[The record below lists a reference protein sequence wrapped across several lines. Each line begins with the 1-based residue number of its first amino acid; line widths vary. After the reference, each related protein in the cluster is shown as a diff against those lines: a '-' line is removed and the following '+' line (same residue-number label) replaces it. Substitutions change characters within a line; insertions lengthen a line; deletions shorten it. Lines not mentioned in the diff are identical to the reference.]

1 MLKKINWRLVF
12 NAFAWV
18 FSLSALVVLMGFI
31 EVKKAE
37 TTCKNVQV
45 VLPGNQFFI
54 ERAEIDEILK
64 ENNGLLVGRR
74 INNINIQDLE
84 DRLKANPFIEY
95 AKVYVDMNGI
105 IHTDVKQRVPV
116 LRVLNIA
123 GQDFYVDKNGLKVP
137 LSDHFTA
144 RVLVANG
151 KITEGFAGKVDT
163 LRTKLAKDLFLTA
176 KFISQD
182 SLWNDQIV
190 QLFVNDDKDMELVP
204 RVGNQKII
212 LGNADLLEEK
222 FKNLL
227 VFYKKAIPM
236 VGWDTYSAINLKFKG
251 QIVCTRIDSGLVKK
265 KPVEIQ
271 PDSTKQE
278 QQNTEIQDSTKNIL

>member
-1 MLKKINWRLVF
+1 MLKRIKWKLVF
-12 NAFAWV
+12 KCFAWV
-18 FSLSALVVLMGFI
+18 VSLGALVTLMGFI

-37 TTCKNVQV
+37 RTCKKVQV

-64 ENNGLLVGRR
+64 ENNGLLIGRR
-74 INNINIQDLE
+74 ISNINIQELE
-84 DRLKANPFIEY
+84 NRLKANPFIEY
-95 AKVYVDMNGI
+95 AKVYVDMDGV
-105 IHTDVKQRVPV
+105 IHTDVRQRVPV

-123 GQDFYVDKNGLKVP
+123 GQDFYIDQNGLKVP

-144 RVLVANG
+144 RVLAANG
-151 KITEGFAGKVDT
+151 QITEGFAGKVDT
-163 LRTKLAKDLFLTA
+163 LRTKMAKDLFKTA
-176 KFISQD
+176 KFIAAD
-182 SLWNDQIV
+182 SLWADQVV
-190 QLFVNDDKDMELVP
+190 QLYVNDSKDIELVP

-236 VGWDTYSAINLKFKG
+236 VGWDAYSAINLKFKG
-251 QIVCTRIDSGLVKK
+251 QIVCERRDSAQFI
-265 KPVEIQ
+265 KPVAAI
-271 PDSTKQE
+271 STDTVNAQIK
-278 QQNTEIQDSTKNIL
+278 EIQDSTINTR

>member
-1 MLKKINWRLVF
+1 MLKRINWRFVF
-12 NAFAWV
+12 TCFAWV

-31 EVKKAE
+31 EVKKTEA
-37 TTCKNVQV
+37 TCKKVQV
-45 VLPGNQFFI
+45 ILPGNQFFI

-84 DRLKANPFIEY
+84 NRLKANPFIEY
-95 AKVYVDMNGI
+95 AKVYIDMNGV

-116 LRVLNIA
+116 LRILNLA

-176 KFISQD
+176 NLISQD

-190 QLFVNDDKDMELVP
+190 QVYVNNENDMELVP
-204 RVGNQKII
+204 RVGSQKII
-212 LGNADLLEEK
+212 LGNADQLNKK

-236 VGWDTYSAINLKFKG
+236 VGWDAYSTINLKFDG
-251 QIVCTRIDSGLVKK
+251 QIVCTRDSVTVK
-265 KPVEIQ
+265 KPVQVQ

-278 QQNTEIQDSTKNIL
+278 QQNTVLQDSTNNIL

>member
-1 MLKKINWRLVF
+1 MLKKINWKFVF
-12 NAFAWV
+12 TCFAWV

-37 TTCKNVQV
+37 TTCKKVQV

-74 INNINIQDLE
+74 IGNINIQDLE
-84 DRLKANPFIEY
+84 SRLKANPFIEY
-95 AKVYVDMNGI
+95 AKVYVDMDGV

-116 LRVLNIA
+116 LRILNMA
-123 GQDFYVDKNGLKVP
+123 GQDFYIDQNGLKVP

-151 KITEGFAGKVDT
+151 QINEGFAGKVDT
-163 LRTKLAKDLFLTA
+163 LRTKLAKDLFNTA

-190 QLFVNDDKDMELVP
+190 QVFVNNDKDMELVP

-212 LGNADLLEEK
+212 IGDGSLLEEK
-222 FKNLL
+222 FNNLL

-236 VGWDTYSAINLKFKG
+236 VGWGAYSAVNLKFKG
-251 QIVCTRIDSGLVKK
+251 QIVCTRTDSTLVKK
-265 KPVEIQ
+265 KPVEIKI
-271 PDSTKQE
+271 DSTT
-278 QQNTEIQDSTKNIL
+278 QQNTQIQDSTNNIR

>member
-1 MLKKINWRLVF
+1 MLKKINWKLVF
-12 NAFAWV
+12 TCFAWV
-18 FSLSALVVLMGFI
+18 FSLSALIVLMGFI

-37 TTCKNVQV
+37 TTCKKVQV

-74 INNINIQDLE
+74 IGNINIQDLE
-84 DRLKANPFIEY
+84 NRLKANPFIEY
-95 AKVYVDMNGI
+95 AKVYVDMDGV

-116 LRVLNIA
+116 LRILNMA
-123 GQDFYVDKNGLKVP
+123 GQDFYIDQNGLKVP

-151 KITEGFAGKVDT
+151 QINEGFAGKVDT
-163 LRTKLAKDLFLTA
+163 LRTQLAKDLFNTA

-190 QLFVNDDKDMELVP
+190 QVFVNNDKDMELVP

-212 LGNADLLEEK
+212 IGDGSLLEEK
-222 FKNLL
+222 FNNLL

-236 VGWDTYSAINLKFKG
+236 VGWDAYSAVNLKFKG
-251 QIVCTRIDSGLVKK
+251 QIVCTRTDSTLVKK
-265 KPVEIQ
+265 KPVEIKI
-271 PDSTKQE
+271 DSTA
-278 QQNTEIQDSTKNIL
+278 QQNTQIQDSTKNIR

>member
-1 MLKKINWRLVF
+1 MLKKINWRFVF
-12 NAFAWV
+12 TCFAWV

-37 TTCKNVQV
+37 TTCKKVQV

-74 INNINIQDLE
+74 ISNINIQDLE
-84 DRLKANPFIEY
+84 TRLKANPFIEY
-95 AKVYVDMNGI
+95 AKVYVDMDGV

-116 LRVLNIA
+116 LRILNMA
-123 GQDFYVDKNGLKVP
+123 GQDFYIDQNGLKVP

-151 KITEGFAGKVDT
+151 QINEGFAGKVDT
-163 LRTKLAKDLFLTA
+163 LRTKLAKDLFATA

-190 QLFVNDDKDMELVP
+190 QVFVNTDKDMELVP

-212 LGNADLLEEK
+212 IGDGSLLEEK
-222 FKNLL
+222 FNNLL

-236 VGWDTYSAINLKFKG
+236 VGWGAYNTVNLKFKG
-251 QIVCTRIDSGLVKK
+251 QIVCTRSDSTLLKK
-265 KPVEIQ
+265 KPVEVKV
-271 PDSTKQE
+271 DSTT
-278 QQNTEIQDSTKNIL
+278 QQNTQIQDSTNNIL

>member
-1 MLKKINWRLVF
+1 MLKKINWRFVF
-12 NAFAWV
+12 TCFAWV
-18 FSLSALVVLMGFI
+18 FSLSALFALMGFI

-37 TTCKNVQV
+37 ATCKNVQV

-95 AKVYVDMNGI
+95 AKVYIDMNGV

-116 LRVLNIA
+116 LRVLNMA
-123 GQDFYVDKNGLKVP
+123 GQDFYVDRNGLKVP

-151 KITEGFAGKVDT
+151 LIMEGFAGKVDT

-190 QLFVNDDKDMELVP
+190 QLYVNDDKDMELVP
-204 RVGNQKII
+204 RVGDQKII
-212 LGNADLLEEK
+212 LGNADLLAEK
-222 FKNLL
+222 FRNLL

-236 VGWDTYSAINLKFKG
+236 VGWEAYTAVNLKFKD
-251 QIVCTRIDSGLVKK
+251 QIVCTRSDSTLVKK

-271 PDSTKQE
+271 PDSIQQE
-278 QQNTEIQDSTKNIL
+278 QQNSEIQDSIKNIR

>member
-1 MLKKINWRLVF
+1 
-12 NAFAWV
+12 
-18 FSLSALVVLMGFI
+18 MGFI

-37 TTCKNVQV
+37 ATCKNVQV

-64 ENNGLLVGRR
+64 ENNGLLIGRR

-84 DRLKANPFIEY
+84 NSLKANPFIEY
-95 AKVYVDMNGI
+95 AKVYIDMNGI

-123 GQDFYVDKNGLKVP
+123 GQDFYIDKNGLKVP

-151 KITEGFAGKVDT
+151 QITEGFAGKVDT

-176 KFISQD
+176 KFISED
-182 SLWNDQIV
+182 SLWDDQIV
-190 QLFVNDDKDMELVP
+190 QLYVNDDKDMELVP

-212 LGNADLLEEK
+212 LGNAELLEEK
-222 FKNLL
+222 FRNLL

-236 VGWDTYSAINLKFKG
+236 VGWGAYSTINLKFKG
-251 QIVCTRIDSGLVKK
+251 QIVCTRVDSTLVKR
-265 KPVEIQ
+265 KPVEIL
-271 PDSTKQE
+271 PDST
-278 QQNTEIQDSTKNIL
+278 QQQQQDTITQDSTNNIL

>member
-1 MLKKINWRLVF
+1 MLKKINWRFVF
-12 NAFAWV
+12 TCFAWV
-18 FSLSALVVLMGFI
+18 LSLSALVVLMGFI

-37 TTCKNVQV
+37 NTCKKVQV
-45 VLPGNQFFI
+45 ILPGNQFFI
-54 ERAEIDEILK
+54 ERAEVDEILK
-64 ENNGLLVGRR
+64 EKNGLLVGRR

-84 DRLKANPFIEY
+84 NRLKANPFIEY
-95 AKVYVDMNGI
+95 AKVYIDMDGV
-105 IHTDVKQRVPV
+105 IHTDIKQRVPV
-116 LRVLNIA
+116 LRILNIA
-123 GQDFYVDKNGLKVP
+123 GQDFYVDQNGLKVP

-151 KITEGFAGKVDT
+151 QITEGFAGKVDT

-190 QLFVNDDKDMELVP
+190 QLYVNDAKDMELVP
-204 RVGNQKII
+204 RVGDQKIV
-212 LGNADLLEEK
+212 LGNADLLDEK
-222 FKNLL
+222 FRNLL

-236 VGWDTYSAINLKFKG
+236 VGWGAYSEINLKFKG
-251 QIVCTRIDSGLVKK
+251 QIVCTRADSTLIKK
-265 KPVEIQ
+265 KPVEIK

-278 QQNTEIQDSTKNIL
+278 NREIQDSTKNIL

>member
-18 FSLSALVVLMGFI
+18 FCLSALVVLMGFI
-31 EVKKAE
+31 EVKKQE
-37 TTCKNVQV
+37 NTCKNVQV

-64 ENNGLLVGRR
+64 ENNGLLIGRR

-95 AKVYVDMNGI
+95 AKVYIDMDGV
-105 IHTDVKQRVPV
+105 IHTAIKQRVPV
-116 LRVLNIA
+116 LRILNLA
-123 GQDFYVDKNGLKVP
+123 GQDFYVDQNGLKVP

-163 LRTKLAKDLFLTA
+163 LRTKLAKDLFVTA
-176 KFISQD
+176 KYISED
-182 SLWNDQIV
+182 SLWNDQVV
-190 QLFVNDDKDMELVP
+190 QLYVNDDKDMELVP
-204 RVGNQKII
+204 RVGDQRII

-236 VGWDTYSAINLKFKG
+236 VGWGAYTSVNLKFKG
-251 QIVCTRIDSGLVKK
+251 QIVCTKADSTLVKK
-265 KPVEIQ
+265 KPLEISA
-271 PDSTKQE
+271 DSTQ
-278 QQNTEIQDSTKNIL
+278 QQNTEIQDSI

>member
-1 MLKKINWRLVF
+1 MLKKINWKFVF
-12 NAFAWV
+12 SCFAWAL
-18 FSLSALVVLMGFI
+18 SLAGLVVLMGFI
-31 EVKKAE
+31 EVKKTQA
-37 TTCKNVQV
+37 TCKNVEV
-45 VLPGNQFFI
+45 ILPGNQFFI

-84 DRLKANPFIEY
+84 NRLKANPFIEY
-95 AKVYVDMNGI
+95 AKVYIDMDGV

-116 LRVLNIA
+116 LRILNIA

-151 KITEGFAGKVDT
+151 RITEGFAGKVDT
-163 LRTKLAKDLFLTA
+163 LRTSLAKDLFLTA
-176 KFISQD
+176 NFISQD

-190 QLFVNDDKDMELVP
+190 QLYVNDDNDMELVP

-212 LGNADLLEEK
+212 LGNADLLKEK
-222 FKNLL
+222 FRNLL

-236 VGWDTYSAINLKFKG
+236 VGWGAYSTINLKFKG
-251 QIVCTRIDSGLVKK
+251 QIVCTKADSISVKK
-265 KPVEIQ
+265 KPIEQ
-271 PDSTKQE
+271 KPDST
-278 QQNTEIQDSTKNIL
+278 QQSNKEIQDSIKNIR